1 MHMKNPEKRAN
12 FITFAIIGA
21 IIVIGIGLLFFLN
34 GANEEEG
41 VNAVT
46 ADELQQQLDQDGEVV
61 AYFWQTGCEYCEQVK
76 PYVEPLI
83 EEYDAVSINLADHN
97 VWETY
102 GINGTPTIIRFE
114 DGKEVGRIEGAVSEQ
129 QYETF
134 FKNEEAKEE

>member
-1 MHMKNPEKRAN
+1 MKNPEKRAN

-21 IIVIGIGLLFFLN
+21 IIVIGIGLLYFLN
-34 GANEEEG
+34 QNNPDDG

-46 ADELQQQLDQDGEVV
+46 ADELQQQLDQDDEVV

-97 VWETY
+97 VWTTY
-102 GINGTPTIIRFE
+102 GIEGTPTIIRFE

>member
-1 MHMKNPEKRAN
+1 MKNPEKRAN

-21 IIVIGIGLLFFLN
+21 IIVIGIGLLYFLN
-34 GANEEEG
+34 QNNPDDG

-97 VWETY
+97 VWTTY
-102 GINGTPTIIRFE
+102 GIEGTPTIIRFE

>member
-1 MHMKNPEKRAN
+1 MKNPEKRAN
-12 FITFAIIGA
+12 FVTFAIIGA

>member
-1 MHMKNPEKRAN
+1 MKNPEKRAN

-21 IIVIGIGLLFFLN
+21 IIVIGIALLYVLN
-34 GANEEEG
+34 GNDSDDG

-46 ADELQQQLDQDGEVV
+46 AEELQQQLDQDGEVV

-76 PYVEPLI
+76 PYVEPMI

-102 GINGTPTIIRFE
+102 GIQGTPTLIRFE